1 MPAAGFAA
9 VAAVAEELFGEDH
22 EAAFVVEIDAF
33 DERGH
38 GWGTIFRY
46 PARVFAR
53 TRLLQIAEGMKGR
66 RIVVYGDIVADRFI
80 YGTPKRIS
88 REAPV
93 LILRQYRDDVLLG
106 AAGNAINN
114 IQSLGGVPVPVSVLG
129 DDAQGKQLV
138 DTLTAQGIDCS
149 GIVRAGRYNTPTKVR
164 ILGGMPHAS
173 RQQIVR
179 YDIEDHCDLT
189 DDEAARVGE
198 TLGARMATADAGLIS
213 DYGYGAVTQPLAS
226 TLTTAAGEKPVTL
239 DSRYDLLRF
248 SGVTAATPNEEEAAE
263 AAGTSLFNGDNDVR
277 LRQAGETLREKLG
290 SEALLITRGSRGMAL
305 FERESAEPIFIPVY
319 GTDQVAD
326 VTGAG
331 DTVIATFTLAL
342 AAGASFA
349 EAAKIA
355 NYAGGIVVMK
365 MGTATVS
372 NDELRRAVERDEAL
386 PE

>member
-1 MPAAGFAA
+1 MAA
-9 VAAVAEELFGEDH
+9 
-22 EAAFVVEIDAF
+22 
-33 DERGH
+33 
-38 GWGTIFRY
+38 TIFRY
-46 PARVFAR
+46 PSRVFAR

-106 AAGNAINN
+106 AGGNAINN
-114 IQSLGGVPVPVSVLG
+114 IHALGGVPLPVSVLG
-129 DDAQGKQLV
+129 TDAQGQQLF
-138 DTLTAQGIDCS
+138 DSMTAQGIEC
-149 GIVRAGRYNTPTKVR
+149 GGVVRAGRYNTPTKVR

-189 DDEAARVGE
+189 EAEAER
-198 TLGARMATADAGLIS
+198 LDGALQERMMNADAALIS
-213 DYGYGAVTQPLAS
+213 DYGYGAVTQPLAAA
-226 TLTTAAGEKPVTL
+226 LTSAAGPKPVTL

-263 AAGTSLFNGDNDVR
+263 AAGTSLFNGDNDTR
-277 LRQAGETLREKLG
+277 LRQAGEALRAKLG
-290 SEALLITRGSRGMAL
+290 SDALLITRGSRGMAL
-305 FERESAEPIFIPVY
+305 FERQRDEPIFIPVY

-349 EAAKIA
+349 ESAKIA

-372 NDELRRAVERDEAL
+372 SDELRRAIERDEAL

>member
-1 MPAAGFAA
+1 
-9 VAAVAEELFGEDH
+9 
-22 EAAFVVEIDAF
+22 
-33 DERGH
+33 
-38 GWGTIFRY
+38 
-46 PARVFAR
+46 VFAR
-53 TRLLQIAEGMKGR
+53 TRLLQIAEGMKAR

-114 IQSLGGVPVPVSVLG
+114 IFALGGIPIPVSVLG
-129 DDAQGKQLV
+129 DDAQGTQLL
-138 DTLTAQGIDCS
+138 DAMTGQGIDCS
-149 GIVRAGRYNTPTKVR
+149 GVLRASRYNTPTKVR

-189 DDEAARVGE
+189 ESEAARIAGVLRE
-198 TLGARMATADAGLIS
+198 QMADAHAGLIS
-213 DYGYGAVTQPLAS
+213 DYGYGAVTQPLAQ
-226 TLTTAAGEKPVTL
+226 TLTGTAAGKPVTL

-263 AAGTSLFNGDNDVR
+263 AAGTSLFDGDDDVR
-277 LRQAGETLREKLG
+277 LQQAGETLQKKLG
-290 SEALLITRGSRGMAL
+290 SKALLITRGSRGMAL
-305 FERESAEPIFIPVY
+305 FEGAGRGALLIPVY

-331 DTVIATFTLAL
+331 DTVIATFTLSL

-349 EAAKIA
+349 EAATIA

-372 NDELRRAVERDEAL
+372 NDELRRAIERDEAL
-386 PE
+386 SE

>member
-1 MPAAGFAA
+1 
-9 VAAVAEELFGEDH
+9 
-22 EAAFVVEIDAF
+22 
-33 DERGH
+33 
-38 GWGTIFRY
+38 
-46 PARVFAR
+46 
-53 TRLLQIAEGMKGR
+53 MKGR

-106 AAGNAINN
+106 AGGNAINN
-114 IQSLGGVPVPVSVLG
+114 IHSLGGLPMPVSVLG
-129 DDAQGKQLV
+129 SDAQGQQLF
-138 DTLTAQGIDCS
+138 DSMTSQGIDCA
-149 GIVRAGRYNTPTKVR
+149 GVVRASRYNTPTKVR

-189 DDEAARVGE
+189 AAESER
-198 TLGARMATADAGLIS
+198 LGGALQERMTNADAALIS
-213 DYGYGAVTQPLAS
+213 DYGYGVVTQPLAAA
-226 TLTTAAGEKPVTL
+226 LTSAAGAKPVTL

-263 AAGTSLFNGDNDVR
+263 AAGTSLSSLFNGDNDVR
-277 LRQAGETLREKLG
+277 LRQAGEALREKLG

-305 FERESAEPIFIPVY
+305 FERERGEPIFIPVY

-331 DTVIATFTLAL
+331 DTVIAAFTLAL

-372 NDELRRAVERDEAL
+372 NDELRRAIERDEAL